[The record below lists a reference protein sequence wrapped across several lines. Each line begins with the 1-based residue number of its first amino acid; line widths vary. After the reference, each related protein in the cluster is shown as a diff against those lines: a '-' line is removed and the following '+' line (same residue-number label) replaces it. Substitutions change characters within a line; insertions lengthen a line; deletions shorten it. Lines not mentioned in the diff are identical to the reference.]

1 MKCKEWILRL
11 VEVEEICSVSD
22 LKHVTG
28 FLSIFI
34 MFYAH
39 CSQRSRLPVIKGCN
53 TQSKIQPS
61 GSIKSIRVYRN

>member
-28 FLSIFI
+28 FLSIFV

-39 CSQRSRLPVIKGCN
+39 SSQRSRLPVIRGCN
-53 TQSKIQPS
+53 KQSKIQPS
-61 GSIKSIRVYRN
+61 ESIKSIGID

>member
-28 FLSIFI
+28 FLNIFV
-34 MFYAH
+34 MFYAYS
-39 CSQRSRLPVIKGCN
+39 SQTSRLPVVKGCN
-53 TQSKIQPS
+53 LQSKVQPS
-61 GSIKSIRVYRN
+61 ESIKSISIYSS

>member
-28 FLSIFI
+28 FLSIFVI
-34 MFYAH
+34 FYAH
-39 CSQRSRLPVIKGCN
+39 SSQRSRLPVMKNAICKVKYSL
-53 TQSKIQPS
+53 QK
-61 GSIKSIRVYRN
+61 V

>member
-28 FLSIFI
+28 FLHIFV
-34 MFYAH
+34 MFYAYSSEQAG
-39 CSQRSRLPVIKGCN
+39 SQ
-53 TQSKIQPS
+53 
-61 GSIKSIRVYRN
+61 